1 MAEYENDYSLYSLC
15 TFYFDDKI
23 LQVGDS
29 LELGTNK
36 SILIDIDKRIRWEI
50 KINNIIIETG
60 IGAVC
65 VPSSQTK
72 KMINNLYLRENK
84 LYSRFGINL

>member
-1 MAEYENDYSLYSLC
+1 MAEYENDYSLYNLC

-29 LELGTNK
+29 LELDTYK
-36 SILIDIDKRIRWEI
+36 SIYRPIDKRIRWEI

-60 IGAVC
+60 IGDIC
-65 VPSSQTK
+65 YPSFETK
-72 KMINNLYLRENK
+72 KW
-84 LYSRFGINL
+84 